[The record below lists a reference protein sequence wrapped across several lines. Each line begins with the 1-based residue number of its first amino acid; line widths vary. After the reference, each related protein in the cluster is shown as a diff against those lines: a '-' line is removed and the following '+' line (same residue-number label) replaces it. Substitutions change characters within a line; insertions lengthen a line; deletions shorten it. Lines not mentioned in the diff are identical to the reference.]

1 MSSWTFKIMRMMV
14 CNVDVVYIGNG
25 GDDSVYDVAKR
36 GGQDLYNNDGDVL
49 AGRLCLG
56 GGPQKK

>member
-1 MSSWTFKIMRMMV
+1 MMV

-25 GDDSVYDVAKR
+25 GGGGSVYDVAKR
-36 GGQDLYNNDGDVL
+36 GGQDLYNNDVDIL